1 MRTLGIVVAVMA
13 AVASASLV
21 GAQQITTSTA
31 CDRDAV
37 QLCAASKRS
46 GAAAVADVHECLRGR
61 LKSLSTA
68 CREEQIQLIAIES

>member
-21 GAQQITTSTA
+21 DQQITTSTA

-46 GAAAVADVHECLRGR
+46 GAAAVADVQECLRGR

-68 CREEQIQLIAIES
+68 CREEQVQLIAIES